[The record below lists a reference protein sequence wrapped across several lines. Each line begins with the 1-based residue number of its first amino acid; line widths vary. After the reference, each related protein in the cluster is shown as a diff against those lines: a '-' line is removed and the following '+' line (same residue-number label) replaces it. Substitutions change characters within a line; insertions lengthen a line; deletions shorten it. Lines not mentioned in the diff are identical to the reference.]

1 MTLAD
6 TSLASMVVTKVEAP
20 KDTGVAKVEG
30 LTTDPS
36 EPAPQNTTPP
46 PPQRPQQRSFDLIAK
61 KERQV
66 LAEKQ
71 RLASERQA
79 LAEQIKQ
86 LEEWKAQRQ
95 REEEESKTYQT
106 NPEKLL
112 AKYGWD
118 YNKLAEFKL
127 NDNEPT
133 PQMLIKQQ
141 QDRISELE
149 ARWQN
154 EKRQEQEAQQKAQ
167 QAYEAQVVADFKDQ
181 IDVFV
186 SSKADTYEYIK
197 INEGQNLVYQTV
209 EEYYNKTGQ
218 IMPIKKA
225 CDLVEQYLSNIVED
239 KLLKSKKLQQKIGY
253 RVPTTSEPSPK
264 SPRTLSNTITTTSA
278 PPPGMSPRNEADRMA
293 RAMAKL
299 DGR

>member
-6 TSLASMVVTKVEAP
+6 TNLGNMVVTKVEAP
-20 KDTGVAKVEG
+20 TPGVPKVEG

-36 EPAPQNTTPP
+36 APEPQKEAPQAPP
-46 PPQRPQQRSFDLIAK
+46 KPPLKSFDLLAK
-61 KERQV
+61 KEKQV
-66 LAEKQ
+66 LAERQ
-71 RLASERQA
+71 RLAAERQA
-79 LAEQIKQ
+79 IAEQVKQ
-86 LEEWKAQRQ
+86 LEEWRAQRQ
-95 REEEESKTYQT
+95 REEEESKTYVT

-141 QDRISELE
+141 QDRINELE

-154 EKRQEQEAQQKAQ
+154 EKKQEQEAAQKAQ
-167 QAYEAQVVADFKDQ
+167 NEYLTQVVADFKDQ

-186 SSKADTYEYIK
+186 TSKPDTYEYIK

-253 RVPTTSEPSPK
+253 RVPTTSESPSPK

-299 DGR
+299 EGR